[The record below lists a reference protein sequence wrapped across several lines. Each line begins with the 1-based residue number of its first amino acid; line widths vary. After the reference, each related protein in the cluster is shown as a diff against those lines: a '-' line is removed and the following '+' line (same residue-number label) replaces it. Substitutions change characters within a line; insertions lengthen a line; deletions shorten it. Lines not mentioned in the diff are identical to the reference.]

1 MSEIL
6 SEKWNKLAFAK
17 DSTTVLVESQDESAF
32 MTKIAHAAVDGEEKV
47 IIGDKEYDVDMDKEA
62 AEEITGEK
70 AKDEKVEESLNKIRS
85 TIRALVLEVCDG
97 CEEEM
102 MGPVP
107 MEDEEVEQQVVEPVL
122 DMILA
127 PAPIDIEPHMEDEG
141 RMFDYG
147 HTKSDSW
154 EGKMTKAKLHRMSQ
168 MAQSLHDR
176 MEDQDD
182 LPEWL
187 NNHVTTAEDRLRSAY
202 DYMDYKL
209 HRMAEEESPCGET
222 IAISL
227 EEIE

>member
-1 MSEIL
+1 MRL
-6 SEKWNKLAFAK
+6 DKKLR
-17 DSTTVLVESQDESAF
+17 
-32 MTKIAHAAVDGEEKV
+32 H
-47 IIGDKEYDVDMDKEA
+47 
-62 AEEITGEK
+62 
-70 AKDEKVEESLNKIRS
+70 
-85 TIRALVLEVCDG
+85 TIRKLVLEVCHE

-107 MEDEEVEQQVVEPVL
+107 LEDSEVEEIVVEPVI
-122 DMILA
+122 DMIMA
-127 PAPIDIEPHMEDEG
+127 AENPEG

>member
-1 MSEIL
+1 MRRI
-6 SEKWNKLAFAK
+6 NKNLRH
-17 DSTTVLVESQDESAF
+17 TVR
-32 MTKIAHAAVDGEEKV
+32 K
-47 IIGDKEYDVDMDKEA
+47 
-62 AEEITGEK
+62 
-70 AKDEKVEESLNKIRS
+70 
-85 TIRALVLEVCDG
+85 LVLEMCEE

-102 MGPVP
+102 MGPIP
-107 MEDEEVEQQVVEPVL
+107 MEHAEIEEEIVEPVL

-127 PAPIDIEPHMEDEG
+127 PALPEVDSADGG

-147 HTKSDSW
+147 SSKSDSW
-154 EGKMTKAKLHRMSQ
+154 EGKMTKGKLFRMSQ

-187 NNHVTTAEDRLRSAY
+187 NNHVTTAEDRLRAVY
-202 DYMDYKL
+202 DYMDYELQKL
-209 HRMAEEESPCGET
+209 PKESCSDS

>member
-1 MSEIL
+1 MRRM
-6 SEKWNKLAFAK
+6 NKNLRH
-17 DSTTVLVESQDESAF
+17 TVR
-32 MTKIAHAAVDGEEKV
+32 K
-47 IIGDKEYDVDMDKEA
+47 
-62 AEEITGEK
+62 
-70 AKDEKVEESLNKIRS
+70 
-85 TIRALVLEVCDG
+85 LVLEMCEE

-127 PAPIDIEPHMEDEG
+127 PAPIESHMEDEG

-202 DYMDYKL
+202 DYMDYKI
-209 HRMAEEESPCGET
+209 HRLEKEGCSCNESMIRKMT
-222 IAISL
+222 RDYLRRIL
-227 EEIE
+227 

>member
-1 MSEIL
+1 MQRI
-6 SEKWNKLAFAK
+6 NKKLR
-17 DSTTVLVESQDESAF
+17 
-32 MTKIAHAAVDGEEKV
+32 H
-47 IIGDKEYDVDMDKEA
+47 
-62 AEEITGEK
+62 
-70 AKDEKVEESLNKIRS
+70 
-85 TIRALVLEVCDG
+85 TIRKLVLEMCEE

-102 MGPVP
+102 MGPLPV
-107 MEDEEVEQQVVEPVL
+107 EELEIEEEIVEPVF

-127 PAPIDIEPHMEDEG
+127 PVQPEIDSADDG

-147 HTKSDSW
+147 NSKSDSW
-154 EGKMTKAKLHRMSQ
+154 EGKMTKGKLFRMAQ

-187 NNHVTTAEDRLRSAY
+187 NNHVTTAEDRLRSVY
-202 DYMDYKL
+202 DYMDYELHKL
-209 HRMAEEESPCGET
+209 EQEESPCGET